1 MPGAALAKGKG
12 KKNFNEGKK
21 YEQQQQWDMAAQ
33 QFALAVNAEPNNAEY
48 KLHYLQSLQK
58 ASLMFLKRGDDSAE
72 QGDYE
77 GAYNAYRYAYQ
88 YDQGNEIARLK
99 MDRMMEQQ
107 RQIASGG
114 GNGFRT
120 NKVGNVVN
128 TSGELPIAKKQRS
141 GDVEPSI
148 SWSKGTKFKTAV
160 SNLGKLLDLNVVYD
174 DSVKDTQ
181 TINDTIELENVT
193 MAKALDI
200 ILKTYKYSFE
210 LVDRRTI
217 LVYADN
223 GTNRPRFESLMVKP
237 FYLSNIT
244 ANQARAALQIV
255 LPPGR
260 TMAPLDSG
268 ANSSG
273 GNVLVIKATAQ
284 ELQLVQEI
292 LEAIDKQKNE
302 VVLDVQIYEVSKERA
317 TEIGNQIPVL
327 GDGGAASSF
336 GSIAS
341 YATGNGGSGL
351 ASGLIGQT
359 GAFFALAPTQLRL
372 LQSKGDT
379 KLLYK
384 TQIHVLDGQ
393 ENKTTVGRSV
403 PVRTGASYPGGIFGA
418 IPGQPNNN
426 GNSITGNLANLL
438 GGGGFGSGVIDNIQY
453 KDVGLTINAKPTITS
468 DGYVEVQMEFENS
481 DIAASGADPLN
492 PAFTQRKLKSISR
505 IQDGVTSIVAAINQ
519 DQARN
524 AVNGIPLV
532 SMVPILGRFVSAP
545 RKDNFLTDIIITVTP
560 HIVRSQ
566 GINEKD
572 HLARAAGLMQ
582 AGPNPTVEEVV
593 NRAQQ
598 EEEQDRRQIAQQIPQ
613 PAPINPSLPGASS
626 PATAEAASF
635 TQPARVPTQQTFQQV
650 SNTNPGRAQNV
661 ANAQPINPAV
671 PTGPSAV
678 QNGPFQ
684 QTDLLTS
691 VLQPNTPANV
701 PGGAAAGATAR
712 GNSAVTLSLSPK
724 PIRQQPGKSFTVAV
738 DVKSQSQMTGAN
750 IAISFDPAKLRL
762 KNVRDGGM
770 FGAQPDPTYEVEN
783 GNLIVKFKSPQSVP
797 AIASSG
803 RMILIEFS
811 AISEGSSEIVFNQTV
826 TQVSMAGNANVK
838 PVGTP
843 TQVIISR
850 DGGATASQ

>member
-1 MPGAALAKGKG
+1 MRTSTAVHRILTVTLALCLLMPGMALAKGKG

-21 YEQQQQWDMAAQ
+21 YEQLQQWDMAAQ

-48 KLHYLQSLQK
+48 KLHYIQSLQK

-99 MDRMMEQQ
+99 MGRMMEQQ
-107 RQIASGG
+107 KQVASGG
-114 GNGFRT
+114 SPFNT
-120 NKVGNVVN
+120 NKVGNVMN
-128 TSGELPIAKKQRS
+128 TSGELPIAKRARS
-141 GDVEPSI
+141 SDVEPSI
-148 SWSKGTKFKTAV
+148 SYSKGTKFKTVV
-160 SNLGKLLDLNVVYD
+160 SNLGKLLGLNVVYD

-181 TINDTIELENVT
+181 QINDPIELENVT

-200 ILKTYKYSFE
+200 VLRTYKYSFE

-223 GTNRPRFESLMVKP
+223 GTNRPRFETLMVKT
-237 FYLSNIT
+237 FYLGNVT

-268 ANSSG
+268 ANSTG
-273 GNVLVIKATAQ
+273 GNVLVVKATAS
-284 ELQLVQEI
+284 ELQLVQDV
-292 LEAIDKQKNE
+292 LDSLDKNKNE
-302 VVLDVQIYEVSKERA
+302 VVLDVDIYEVSKERA
-317 TEIGNQIPVL
+317 LEIGNQV
-327 GDGGAASSF
+327 GT
-336 GSIAS
+336 
-341 YATGNGGSGL
+341 TGNNSLSNLGGIGSYLTGSGAL
-351 ASGLIGQT
+351 GGQAVPT
-359 GAFFALAPTQLRL
+359 GAFLALAPTQIKL

-403 PVRTGASYPGGIFGA
+403 PVRTGATYTGGFFPGVNGQGQQNNQGGIGGALQGFFG
-418 IPGQPNNN
+418 NNN
-426 GNSITGNLANLL
+426 GI
-438 GGGGFGSGVIDNIQY
+438 VDNIQY
-453 KDVGLTINAKPTITS
+453 KDVGLVINTKPMITS
-468 DGYVEVQMEFENS
+468 EGYVEVQMEFETS
-481 DIAASGADPLN
+481 DIAASGVGDALN
-492 PAFTQRKLKSISR
+492 PTFTQRKLKSVTR
-505 IQDGVTSIVAAINQ
+505 IQDGVTSVVAGINQ
-519 DQARN
+519 DQNRN
-524 AVNGIPLV
+524 QVAGVPVI
-532 SMVPILGRFVSAP
+532 SMVPFLGRFISAP
-545 RKDNFLTDIIITVTP
+545 RRENYLTDIIITVTP

-572 HLARAAGLMQ
+572 HLARAAGIQQ
-582 AGPNPTVEEVV
+582 AGPGPSIEEVV
-593 NRAQQ
+593 YRAQQ
-598 EEEQDRRQIAQQIPQ
+598 EEEQDRRQIALQIPQ
-613 PAPINPSLPGASS
+613 TAPINPSSPG
-626 PATAEAASF
+626 TTEAAGF
-635 TQPARVPTQQTFQQV
+635 TQPPRTTTQQTFQPV
-650 SNTNPGRAQNV
+650 SNPNPTRVQNV
-661 ANAQPINPAV
+661 ANVQPSN
-671 PTGPSAV
+671 PSAV
-678 QNGPFQ
+678 QNGQFQ

-691 VLQPNTPANV
+691 VLQPKTPANV
-701 PGGAAAGATAR
+701 AGVADAR

-738 DVKSQSQMTGAN
+738 EVKSQAQMMGAN
-750 IAISFDPAKLRL
+750 IAINFDPAKLRL

-783 GNLIVKFKSPQSVP
+783 GNLIVKFKSPQSAP

-803 RMILIEFS
+803 RMILIEFA
-811 AISEGSSEIVFNQTV
+811 AIAEGSSDIVFNQTA
-826 TQVSMAGNANVK
+826 TQISMAGNANVK

-850 DGGATASQ
+850 DGVATASQ